1 MKSCNLIYSKFLDY
15 LKRCGGCAGRR
26 DQSTCKYAVTCAV
39 AEVLHKKG
47 LVKNEK
53 DLLVY
58 GIKESDKCG
67 AYSD

>member
-1 MKSCNLIYSKFLDY
+1 MNRCNLIYAKFLDY
-15 LKRCGGCAGRR
+15 LKQCGGCAGQR
-26 DQSTCKYAVTCAV
+26 DTKTCKYAVTCAV

-58 GIKESDKCG
+58 GVKESDKRG